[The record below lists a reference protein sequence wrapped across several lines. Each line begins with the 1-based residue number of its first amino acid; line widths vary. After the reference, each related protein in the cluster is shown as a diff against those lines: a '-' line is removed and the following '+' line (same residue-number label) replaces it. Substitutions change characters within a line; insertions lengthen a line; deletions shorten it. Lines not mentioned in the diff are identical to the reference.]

1 MSSVPFLEVVRSGST
16 DYQTSQTEIVL
27 VSHGHTLFRKRRK
40 GAGNLCCSRLK
51 HRNSFSHIAQVLII
65 IALRKRLAKTDKAAA
80 CGFTIV
86 ISY

>member
-40 GAGNLCCSRLK
+40 GLVTFIAAACSIGIHL
-51 HRNSFSHIAQVLII
+51 L
-65 IALRKRLAKTDKAAA
+65 ALRKHY
-80 CGFTIV
+80 G
-86 ISY
+86 